1 MARTVAGIERVDMN
15 AQLYFVARSALL
27 DALEALHE
35 QRDAVILVGAQA
47 IYIHT
52 GDADIAV
59 PAYTTDG
66 DLLLEPA
73 RLKDEPKLAEAMER
87 AEFRRG
93 SQPGSWL
100 CEREVDSV
108 MTTIPVDLLVPQ
120 ALAGGR
126 GRGARLG
133 PHGDRVG
140 RQTRGMEAA
149 VVDHTPHR
157 LTSLSAGDP
166 RVFHIRLA
174 GPAALLVAKL
184 HKLSDR
190 SQERTAKRMKDKDA
204 LDVLRILRAVPSEVL
219 KEVLNRLR
227 HDDLAGTVTHEALDY
242 LRTLFGSRAGLGTQM
257 AVRATERL
265 ADPETIAASCEAL
278 ATDLLQELAGTTR

>member
-1 MARTVAGIERVDMN
+1 MARE
-15 AQLYFVARSALL
+15 LYVVARATLL
-27 DALEALHE
+27 DALDALGE

-59 PAYTTDG
+59 PVYTSDG

-73 RLKDEPKLAEAMER
+73 RLKDEPRLAEAMAR
-87 AEFRRG
+87 ARFRPG

-100 CEREVDSV
+100 RERDVDAV
-108 MTTIPVDLLVPQ
+108 AATIPVDFLVPE
-120 ALAGGR
+120 ALGGGR

-133 PHGDRVG
+133 VHGNRTG

-149 VVDHTPHR
+149 IVDHAPHR
-157 LTSLSAGDP
+157 MTSLSEDDP
-166 RVFHIRLA
+166 RVFDIRLA

-184 HKLSDR
+184 HKLGER

-219 KEVLNRLR
+219 KETLARLR
-227 HDDLAGTVTHEALDY
+227 HNDLAGTVTREALEY
-242 LRTLFGSRAGLGTQM
+242 LRILFGSRTSLGTRM

-265 ADPETIAASCEAL
+265 EEPETIAASCEAL
-278 ATDLLQELAGTTR
+278 ATDLLQDLADVIH

>member
-1 MARTVAGIERVDMN
+1 MVH
-15 AQLYFVARSALL
+15 QLYSVARSALL

-59 PAYTTDG
+59 PAYTSDG

-73 RLKDEPKLAEAMER
+73 RLKDEPKLAAAMER
-87 AEFRRG
+87 ARFRRG

-108 MTTIPVDLLVPQ
+108 LTTIPVDLLVPL
-120 ALAGGR
+120 ALGGGR

-133 PHGDRVG
+133 AHGDRVG

-149 VVDHTPHR
+149 VVDHAPHH
-157 LTSLSAGDP
+157 LTSLSAADP
-166 RVFHIRLA
+166 RVFAIRLA

-184 HKLSDR
+184 HKLGER
-190 SQERTAKRMKDKDA
+190 SQERAAKRLKDKDA
-204 LDVLRILRAVPSEVL
+204 LDVLRILRAVPREVL
-219 KEVLNRLR
+219 RETLVRLR
-227 HDDLAGTVTHEALDY
+227 HDDLAERVTREALDY
-242 LRTLFGSRAGLGTQM
+242 LRTLFGSREGLGTQM
-257 AVRATERL
+257 VVQATERL
-265 ADPETIAASCEAL
+265 EDPEMIAGSCEAL
-278 ATDLLQELAGTTR
+278 ATDLLQDLAAMAH

>member
-1 MARTVAGIERVDMN
+1 MAAK
-15 AQLYFVARSALL
+15 LYFVARSALL

-66 DLLLEPA
+66 DLLLEPG
-73 RLKDEPKLAEAMER
+73 RLKDEPKLAKAMER
-87 AEFRRG
+87 AQFRRG
-93 SQPGSWL
+93 LQPGSWL

-108 MTTIPVDLLVPQ
+108 PTTIPVDLLVPQ
-120 ALAGGR
+120 ALGGGR

-133 PHGDRVG
+133 PHGNRTG

-149 VVDHTPHR
+149 VVDYAPHR

-166 RVFHIRLA
+166 RVFDIRLA

-184 HKLSDR
+184 HKLNER
-190 SQERTAKRMKDKDA
+190 SQERKAKRLKDKDA

-219 KEVLNRLR
+219 KEKLDRLR
-227 HDDLAGTVTHEALDY
+227 NDDLAGTVTHEALDY
-242 LRTLFGSRAGLGTQM
+242 LRTLFGSRESLGTRM
-257 AVRATERL
+257 AVRATEKL
-265 ADPETIAASCEAL
+265 EEPKTIAASCEAL
-278 ATDLLQELAGTTR
+278 ATELLEDFSIVS

>member
-149 VVDHTPHR
+149 VVDHTPH
-157 LTSLSAGDP
+157 
-166 RVFHIRLA
+166 
-174 GPAALLVAKL
+174 
-184 HKLSDR
+184 
-190 SQERTAKRMKDKDA
+190 Q
-204 LDVLRILRAVPSEVL
+204 
-219 KEVLNRLR
+219 LN
-227 HDDLAGTVTHEALDY
+227 E
-242 LRTLFGSRAGLGTQM
+242 
-257 AVRATERL
+257 
-265 ADPETIAASCEAL
+265 
-278 ATDLLQELAGTTR
+278 

>member
-1 MARTVAGIERVDMN
+1 MV
-15 AQLYFVARSALL
+15 AQLYCIARSALL

-59 PAYTTDG
+59 PAYTSDG

-73 RLKDEPKLAEAMER
+73 RLKDEPKLAGAMER
-87 AEFRRG
+87 AQFRRG

-120 ALAGGR
+120 ALGGGR

-133 PHGDRVG
+133 AHGDRVG

-149 VVDHTPHR
+149 VIDHSPHHLR
-157 LTSLSAGDP
+157 SLSADDP
-166 RVFHIRLA
+166 RVFDIRLA

-184 HKLSDR
+184 HKLGER
-190 SQERTAKRMKDKDA
+190 SQERAAKRLKDKDA
-204 LDVLRILRAVPSEVL
+204 LDVLRILRAVPSEIL
-219 KEVLNRLR
+219 KETLARLR
-227 HDDLAGTVTHEALDY
+227 HDDLAGAVTREAFDY
-242 LRTLFGSRAGLGTQM
+242 LRTLFGSREGLGTRM
-257 AVRATERL
+257 AVQATEGL
-265 ADPETIAASCEAL
+265 VDPETIAASCEVL
-278 ATDLLQELAGTTR
+278 ATELLQELAHTTR

>member
-1 MARTVAGIERVDMN
+1 MA
-15 AQLYFVARSALL
+15 AQLYFVARSTLL
-27 DALEALHE
+27 DALETLQE

-87 AEFRRG
+87 AQFRRG

-100 CEREVDSV
+100 REREVDSV
-108 MTTIPVDLLVPQ
+108 PTTIPVDLLVPQ

-126 GRGARLG
+126 RRGARLG

-149 VVDHTPHR
+149 VVDHIPHR
-157 LTSLSAGDP
+157 MTSLSADDP
-166 RVFHIRLA
+166 RTFDIRLA

-184 HKLSDR
+184 HKLGER
-190 SQERTAKRMKDKDA
+190 SQERTAKRLKDKDA

-219 KEVLNRLR
+219 KEVLSRLR
-227 HDDLAGTVTHEALDY
+227 HDDFAGTVTLEALEY
-242 LRTLFGSRAGLGTQM
+242 LRTLFGSRSGLGTQM
-257 AVRATERL
+257 AVRATEGL
-265 ADPETIAASCEAL
+265 EHPEAIATSCETL
-278 ATDLLQELAGTTR
+278 ATDLLQELASTTR